1 MKQLFSTNYSTG
13 LLHFWLLINRIA
25 VSAFMLTHGLPKLY
39 RFFGDGDIRFADP
52 LGIGV
57 LPSLASAVF
66 AEVICSILIIIGF
79 GTRLAT
85 IPLIITMAVAVFMVH
100 AADPF
105 QRMELGLMYLFAFMT
120 ILVLFTHFPCKNR
133 SDRHRPCLGITNVL
147 LPGCSTYQSKGQ
159 AGKGQSFCKF
169 CLQAFA

>member
-1 MKQLFSTNYSTG
+1 MKRLFSTHYSDG

-25 VSAFMLTHGLPKLY
+25 ISGFMLTHGLPKLY

-57 LPSLASAVF
+57 LPSLVLAVF

-85 IPLIITMAVAVFMVH
+85 IPLIITMVVAVFLVH

-105 QRMELGLMYLFAFMT
+105 QRMELGLMYLFAYLT
-120 ILVLFTHFPCKNR
+120 ILVA
-133 SDRHRPCLGITNVL
+133 G
-147 LPGCSTYQSKGQ
+147 PGKYSIDGMIRK
-159 AGKGQSFCKF
+159 
-169 CLQAFA
+169 